1 MSYMEIQRK
10 LKRFAEMIGKPI
22 VDYQQ
27 IGACTFHITVDDGFW
42 EPVVYKVN
50 FAGEQIRYK
59 PMPPRRRS
67 MLRPV
72 AVR

>member
-1 MSYMEIQRK
+1 MSYMQVQRK
-10 LKRFAEMIGKPI
+10 LNKFAEMMGKPI
-22 VDYQQ
+22 VGYQQ
-27 IGACTFHITVDDGFW
+27 IGANTFHITLDSGW
-42 EPVVYKVN
+42 EPITYKVN

>member
-1 MSYMEIQRK
+1 MSYMQVQRK
-10 LKRFAEMIGKPI
+10 LNRFAEMMGKPI
-22 VDYQQ
+22 VSYQQ
-27 IGACTFHITVDDGFW
+27 IGACTFHITLDSGW
-42 EPVVYKVN
+42 EPITYKVN

-72 AVR
+72 QVR

>member
-1 MSYMEIQRK
+1 MSYLQMQRK
-10 LKRFAEMIGKPI
+10 LNKFAEMMGKPI

-27 IGACTFHITVDDGFW
+27 VGANTFHITLDSGW
-42 EPVVYKVN
+42 EPITYKVN

>member
-1 MSYMEIQRK
+1 MSYMEMQRK
-10 LKRFAEMIGKPI
+10 LNKFAEMMGKPI

-27 IGACTFHITVDDGFW
+27 VGANTFHITLDSGW
-42 EPVVYKVN
+42 EPITYKVN

>member
-1 MSYMEIQRK
+1 MSYMEMQRK
-10 LKRFAEMIGKPI
+10 LNKFAEMMGKPI

-27 IGACTFHITVDDGFW
+27 IGANTFHITLDSGW
-42 EPVVYKVN
+42 EPITYKVN

>member
-10 LKRFAEMIGKPI
+10 LKRFAEMMGKPI

-27 IGACTFHITVDDGFW
+27 IGACTFHITLDSGW
-42 EPVVYKVN
+42 EPITYKVN